1 MVKTKRA
8 GILTKI
14 VVLGLLVYF
23 ATVLLSLNSQIAAA
37 EAERAAAAADPFV
50 AEILAAIDAR
60 KAAKKEKNFAEA
72 DRIRDELAAKGVTLI
87 DTPQG
92 TTYKIN

>member
-1 MVKTKRA
+1 MVY
-8 GILTKI
+8 
-14 VVLGLLVYF
+14 VVPCAVSFRVTPL
-23 ATVLLSLNSQIAAA
+23 AASSSRMRSA
-37 EAERAAAAADPFV
+37 SAKFFPFV

-60 KAAKKEKNFAEA
+60 KAAKKERNFAEA

-92 TTYKIN
+92 TTYKINE

>member
-1 MVKTKRA
+1 V
-8 GILTKI
+8 
-14 VVLGLLVYF
+14 GLLDRA
-23 ATVLLSLNSQIAAA
+23 ATLRDKLAAEKAAA
-37 EAERAAAAADPFV
+37 EAAKKAAEEAERAAAAADPFV
-50 AEILAAIDAR
+50 AEIMAAIDAR